1 MTKLDVTQVKTVLGI
16 VEQLAMLEISPLHL
30 RVDAKHVG
38 DTRPDISLWL
48 RYRTDFERFCE
59 SIKAKP
65 KERTYTPAGQ
75 REWWAESDTDTRRL
89 LIQCA
94 SFEHHDDWQPKPGRG
109 AS

>member
-1 MTKLDVTQVKTVLGI
+1 MSDLDVTQINTIRGI
-16 VEQLAMLEISPLHL
+16 VEQLALLEMSPLHL

-65 KERTYTPAGQ
+65 HERMYRGQGQ
-75 REWWAESDTDTRRL
+75 REWYAESDADTRRL
-89 LIQCA
+89 LIQCV
-94 SFEHHDDWQPKPGRG
+94 SFEHHDDWEPRPKP
-109 AS
+109 